1 MIVYLIRHGETAWNK
16 QRRLQGQS
24 DIPLNEFGVRLAEE
38 TREGLKGVRFDL
50 GITSPLRRAR
60 ETAEIIL
67 DGSPAKIIEDA
78 RIQEISFG
86 SYEGMIYTKE
96 KSEIPDE
103 NFGYFFTNPERYQP
117 TGGGETLEELLARE
131 RAFWQELIATDAYR
145 DSTILVS
152 THGAALSGLL
162 SVIKG
167 NPIEKFWDC
176 GLHKNCGISIVEVK
190 TGKAQVLQEAIVF
203 YEEKTVAWD

>member
-24 DIPLNEFGVRLAEE
+24 DIPLNEFGVRLAKE

-50 GITSPLRRAR
+50 GITSPLKRAR
-60 ETAEIIL
+60 KTAEIIL
-67 DGSPAKIIEDA
+67 DGSQAEIIEDA

-86 SYEGMIYTKE
+86 SYEGMMYTRE

-103 NFGYFFTNPERYQP
+103 KFGYFFTNPEQYRP
-117 TGGGETLEELLARE
+117 TGGGETLEELLERE

-167 NPIEKFWDC
+167 NPIKKFWDC
-176 GLHKNCGISIVEVK
+176 ALHRNCAISIVEVK
-190 TGKAQVLQEAIVF
+190 DKKAEVLQEGIVF
-203 YEEKTVAWD
+203 YEEETVAWD